1 MSKDMKIH
9 ALIPARSGSKG
20 IPKKNIVNLGGK
32 PLIYWTIKASIE
44 SRYIERT
51 FVSTDSNEI
60 ADISKKYGAEIP
72 YIRPQD
78 LSQDKTP
85 TKDVIFYHLQYFRPD
100 VLVLL
105 QPTSPLRDKDHI
117 DRAVELFLEKKPE
130 AVISVKEASEK
141 PFWMMEIDK
150 DGFLKHLFKERF
162 TRRQDMPSVYI
173 PNGAIYIYDVKTLL
187 KNKDLFPERTI
198 PFIMDRISSIDIDDH
213 TDLRIAEIFIGERY
227 EK

>member
-1 MSKDMKIH
+1 M
-9 ALIPARSGSKG
+9 R
-20 IPKKNIVNLGGK
+20 
-32 PLIYWTIKASIE
+32 
-44 SRYIERT
+44 
-51 FVSTDSNEI
+51 
-60 ADISKKYGAEIP
+60 
-72 YIRPQD
+72 
-78 LSQDKTP
+78 
-85 TKDVIFYHLQYFRPD
+85 
-100 VLVLL
+100 
-105 QPTSPLRDKDHI
+105 
-117 DRAVELFLEKKPE
+117 
-130 AVISVKEASEK
+130 EASEK